1 MLSRTELERYFS
13 AEKQIGLV
21 FIVFSLIAIAIAVY
35 LYFGRQTDLMKGF
48 SIPVLVLGVL
58 FLIQG
63 RTLHGRADSL
73 MAANLQ
79 AFESKSVDIK
89 DKELPRIKK
98 VLDDVAAY
106 RLLEIGLFAV
116 AALIAFYLRSKRPE
130 LNFWYGLTLSL
141 AITAICSHGLNF
153 MVKKQARDYAQ
164 KVESFVGAK

>member
-1 MLSRTELERYFS
+1 
-13 AEKQIGLV
+13 
-21 FIVFSLIAIAIAVY
+21 
-35 LYFGRQTDLMKGF
+35 
-48 SIPVLVLGVL
+48 
-58 FLIQG
+58 
-63 RTLHGRADSL
+63 

-164 KVESFVGAK
+164 KVESFVDGK